1 MTDENTTQNEPSGSE
16 IADEL
21 NALGL
26 HLKEMLRTAW
36 ESPERKKVQQEI
48 EVGLSELGETIN
60 SAANEFNESP
70 AGQTLRADVE
80 DIKERIR
87 SGDVETKIREEILKA
102 LRMVN
107 AELEKA
113 THTGAEPSSEDTPKQ
128 TEES

>member
-1 MTDENTTQNEPSGSE
+1 MTDENTTQSETSGSE

-48 EVGLSELGETIN
+48 ETGLSELGETIN
-60 SAANEFNESP
+60 STVNEFKESP
-70 AGQTLRADVE
+70 AGQTLKSDVE
-80 DIKERIR
+80 DLKERIR
-87 SGDVETKIREEILKA
+87 TGDVETKIREEILKA
-102 LRMVN
+102 LRIVN

-113 THTGAEPSSEDTPKQ
+113 TQTGEETSGGDSPQQAEEV
-128 TEES
+128 